1 MDEFAGGADQFDDIT
16 MLCIEMK
23 SSDMKKIN
31 LAPTLEQLPQATDF
45 FEGILAEAGAPMKAI
60 AQVNVAVD
68 EIFSNIARYS
78 GATGVVLGCS
88 LKDGK
93 ATLRFSDNGRPYD
106 PTEKPDPDTTQSAEE
121 REVGGLGIFMVK
133 KLMDEGKTVDEIG
146 KQLGMKPEEI
156 FRLSGFTKD
165 EFLNMMTKDHPTYSK
180 AKVIRSI

>member
-1 MDEFAGGADQFDDIT
+1 MLRALNAAEGGSCRQLLEALHRDVDEFAGGADQFDDIT

-23 SSDMKKIN
+23 SSGMKKIN

-45 FEGILAEAGAPMKAI
+45 FEGILAEAGASMKVI

-78 GATGVVLGCS
+78 GATGVVLGCL

-93 ATLRFSDNGRPYD
+93 VTLRFSDNGRPYD

-133 KLMDEGKTVDEIG
+133 KLMDEV
-146 KQLGMKPEEI
+146 
-156 FRLSGFTKD
+156 
-165 EFLNMMTKDHPTYSK
+165 TYEYADGSNILTLVK
-180 AKVIRSI
+180 SL